1 MRRLLGRYRVDP
13 PSRDAPDLRWAV
25 SRSAGTAI
33 VVVAREAV
41 ALHVEAVRPVP
52 DLDAFCE
59 RALEPA
65 ERAEVLAEPEEL
77 QLREALRRW
86 SAKEAVRKA
95 QIAAGDRC
103 GPHGLDLDGAVAAVA
118 TPGGPWR
125 LRFQTLVGNGQ

>member
-1 MRRLLGRYRVDP
+1 M
-13 PSRDAPDLRWAV
+13 
-25 SRSAGTAI
+25 
-33 VVVAREAV
+33 
-41 ALHVEAVRPVP
+41 RPVP

-103 GPHGLDLDGAVAAVA
+103 GPHGWWVTHLDLDGAVAAVA

-125 LRFQTLVGNGQ
+125 LRFQTLVGNGR